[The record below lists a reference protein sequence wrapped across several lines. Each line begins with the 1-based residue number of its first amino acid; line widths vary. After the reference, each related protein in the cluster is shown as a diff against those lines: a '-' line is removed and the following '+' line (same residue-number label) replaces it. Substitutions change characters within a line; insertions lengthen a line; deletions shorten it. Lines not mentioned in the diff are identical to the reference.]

1 MNIID
6 GKMPEVH
13 KYGSGYRW
21 YNTEDGVSRWS
32 QTLELIPEPRQFSEK
47 YILNFPEE
55 FGLITRT
62 QLVKFAQWF
71 NENQWR
77 GGQGDK
83 VKRAFIDCDYKKIV
97 FNGLKE
103 I

>member
-13 KYGSGYRW
+13 KYGRGYRW

-47 YILNFPEE
+47 YILNESVNGPFILNHSTGTWPKKDE
-55 FGLITRT
+55 ID
-62 QLVKFAQWF
+62 QPIVY
-71 NENQWR
+71 
-77 GGQGDK
+77 GDYYYLEALL
-83 VKRAFIDCDYKKIV
+83 RKKA
-97 FNGLKE
+97 L
-103 I
+103 